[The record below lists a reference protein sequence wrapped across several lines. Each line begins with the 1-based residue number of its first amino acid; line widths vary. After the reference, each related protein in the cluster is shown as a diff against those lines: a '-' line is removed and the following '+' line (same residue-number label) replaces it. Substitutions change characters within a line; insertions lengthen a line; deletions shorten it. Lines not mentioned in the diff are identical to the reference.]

1 MENKKKTSP
10 AIKKQIKFLAQ
21 GLQQITDSVNS
32 FQNSEKILGRWHDNK
47 VNELERKIEDQAE
60 QIKSLFMTCNL
71 LRRKIEPEI
80 KMKNAAKI
88 VKLKPVE
95 QEKYAKKFL
104 EQDADVWRQT
114 KELEEKYPFK
124 E

>member
-47 VNELERKIEDQAE
+47 VKELERKIEDQAE

>member
-47 VNELERKIEDQAE
+47 VKELERKIEDQAE

-114 KELEEKYPFK
+114 KELEKKYPFK